1 MPEGYKNFSKTKPIL
16 NKHFDDVRAWWN
28 DRKEIID
35 EKTGLMINNEEELEK
50 ALKHLIE
57 NPKIRKELSGNLKEK
72 VLNNFEWSKTSEK
85 ILKDLK
91 KGVKEY
97 E

>member
-1 MPEGYKNFSKTKPIL
+1 MDCAVISSPQGGN
-16 NKHFDDVRAWWN
+16 
-28 DRKEIID
+28 KEIIED
-35 EKTGLMINNEEELEK
+35 NKNGIMINDQNELTE
-50 ALKHLIE
+50 ALKKLID
-57 NPKIRKELSGNLKEK
+57 NPEIRLQYANNLKKK
-72 VLNNFEWSKTSEK
+72 VLNNFEWSKTSER